1 MRLVLFGPP
10 GAGKGT
16 QAKLLAEHRNLLHL
30 STGDMLRTAVKNET
44 PVGIEANRYMTA
56 GELVPDDVVNGIV
69 AETLAEIDHTG
80 FILDGYP
87 RTVDQAQFLLDLLEE
102 NNAPLDAVV
111 SLRVPEEH
119 IVQRLSRRRTHR
131 ETGEIYHLDF
141 NPPPAGL
148 PETRLQHRADDQPAA
163 IRKRLVEYH
172 TKTEPLEDFFETRAR
187 YVEVDGVGGL
197 DEVSERVEEALSTIE
212 TTA

>member
-30 STGDMLRTAVKNET
+30 STGDMRRAAIRNET
-44 PVGIEANRYMTA
+44 PVGVEASGYMTA
-56 GELVPDDVVNGIV
+56 GELVPDVVVNRIV
-69 AETLAEIDHTG
+69 AEALSEIDYAG

-102 NNAPLDAVV
+102 KRAPLDAVV

-119 IVQRLSRRRTHR
+119 IVHRLSRRRTDR

-141 NPPPAGL
+141 NPSPADV
-148 PETRLQHRADDQPAA
+148 PEERLQHRADDQPEA
-163 IRKRLVEYH
+163 IRKRLTEYH
-172 TKTEPLEDFFETRAR
+172 TKTEPLESFFKTRTR
-187 YVEVDGVGGL
+187 FVEVDGMGGL
-197 DEVSERVEEALSTIE
+197 DEIRERVEEALSTIE

>member
-30 STGDMLRTAVKNET
+30 STGDMLRAAIRNET
-44 PVGIEANRYMTA
+44 PVGVEASGYMTA
-56 GELVPDDVVNGIV
+56 GELVPDVVVNRIV
-69 AETLAEIDHTG
+69 AEALSKIDYAG

-102 NNAPLDAVV
+102 NNASLDAVV

-119 IVQRLSRRRTHR
+119 IVQRLSRRRTDR

-141 NPPPAGL
+141 NPPPTDL
-148 PETRLQHRADDQPAA
+148 PETRLQHRADDQPEA

-172 TKTEPLEDFFETRAR
+172 TKTEPLENIFKTRAL
-187 YVEVDGVGGL
+187 YVEVDGMGGL
-197 DEVSERVEEALSTIE
+197 DEVRKRVEEALSMIG